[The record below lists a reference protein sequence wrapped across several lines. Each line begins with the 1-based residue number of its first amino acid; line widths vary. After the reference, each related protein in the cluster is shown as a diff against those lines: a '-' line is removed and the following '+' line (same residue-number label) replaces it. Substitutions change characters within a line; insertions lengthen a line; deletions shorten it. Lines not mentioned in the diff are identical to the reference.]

1 MDNDL
6 SPQNKRWVL
15 YENGLFVIHNN
26 YLIGQKLQKETLK
39 FHWWILP
46 SNNLTIRKKYIIV

>member
-39 FHWWILP
+39 FFIDESCLQ
-46 SNNLTIRKKYIIV
+46 II